1 MSLNVSTTF
10 KRCQFLQDIQYF
22 NVMSIKIS
30 MTFFPMQEEKEFTL
44 FPEEYWDKNVQSQF
58 CKKKKNTNESLLLI
72 SKAITKI

>member
-1 MSLNVSTTF
+1 
-10 KRCQFLQDIQYF
+10 
-22 NVMSIKIS
+22 

-58 CKKKKNTNESLLLI
+58 CKKKKNTNDSLLLI